1 MPILCSNGYVPLV
14 IFIIILCLI
23 KIFINYNFKNYNHM
37 EQISISIKSKVIK
50 MKKSILETLWTI
62 GASVVATD
70 LD

>member
-1 MPILCSNGYVPLV
+1 
-14 IFIIILCLI
+14 
-23 KIFINYNFKNYNHM
+23 M